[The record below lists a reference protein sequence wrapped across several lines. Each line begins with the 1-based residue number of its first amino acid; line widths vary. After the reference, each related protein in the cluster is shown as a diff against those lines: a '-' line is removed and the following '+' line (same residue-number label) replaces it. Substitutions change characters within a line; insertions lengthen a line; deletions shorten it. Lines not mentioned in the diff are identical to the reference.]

1 MSLLPTYVAGWRES
15 VAAVLDLVDG
25 LDAADAA
32 TPTDCPG
39 WTVQDVVAHTAHL
52 ESIGIGGDSGTGA
65 ASTDARGASELP
77 STFTEAGV
85 AERRGR
91 TMAELV
97 AEIRHAVDL
106 RSEQLDDLPDDPSTP
121 APVTPGGIDWTWDT
135 LLRNRCIDI
144 WVHEQDIRRALG
156 RPGGFGGTAAQVVA
170 MTFSFAMPYVLGK
183 RVKPPAGTVVRWNVT
198 GPVPLDL
205 AIRVGDDGRAQRL
218 DAAPTPSE
226 DGPVLTLSM
235 DTETFTVLAAGRRTR
250 DALDLTIDGDEALAR
265 TVLDAMTVTP

>member
-1 MSLLPTYVAGWRES
+1 MSMLPTYVAGWRES
-15 VAAVLDLVDG
+15 VARVLDLLDG

-39 WTVQDVVAHTAHL
+39 WTVQDLAAHTAHL
-52 ESIGIGGDSGTGA
+52 ESIGIAEASDSGA
-65 ASTDARGASELP
+65 AGASELP

-85 AERRGR
+85 AERRGLS
-91 TMAELV
+91 MAELV

-156 RPGGFGGTAAQVVA
+156 RPGGFDGTAAQVVA
-170 MTFSFAMPYVLGK
+170 MTFSFAMPFVLGK
-183 RVKPPAGTVVRWNVT
+183 RVKPPAGTVVHWNVT

-205 AIRVGDDGRAQRL
+205 AVRVGDDGRAQRL
-218 DAAPTPSE
+218 DNAPMSSE
-226 DGPVLTLSM
+226 DTPVTTLTM
-235 DTETFTVLAAGRRTR
+235 DTETFTVLAAGRRTP
-250 DALDLTIDGDEALAR
+250 DALDITIDGDEALAL